1 MDWTRF
7 FCQPGFTGF
16 YWVLLALSTMNRI
29 SRDFY
34 EDSHFYFCSK
44 IKSLPFFLV
53 SLHGRVSLLIFFSF
67 IVEMNSATPTTVDS
81 LTNGH
86 RLPVALFFNNQ
97 TRTQPNPNKP
107 TKTRGLVWE
116 PESENGKFFPCKR
129 RGESLERTINH
140 GLTQIGRVW
149 WGPLGVSVSVCVCV
163 CVCVCGHPQAVTLDH
178 WRMAAFVFVGWPFI
192 A

>member
-44 IKSLPFFLV
+44 IKSLPFFF
-53 SLHGRVSLLIFFSF
+53 GFTARPRFFIDFFFFYCRDELGNADDGGFLDEWPPATGGSF
-67 IVEMNSATPTTVDS
+67 F
-81 LTNGH
+81 H
-86 RLPVALFFNNQ
+86 NQ